1 MQSVNT
7 QKPYPYTAVTVCILF
22 GVLSLHLLM
31 FCYFLVE
38 IMNATQEADSSKQ
51 ALVGSGPALYV
62 VGQEFKRLKQIS
74 AVIFALDKI
83 LK

>member
-1 MQSVNT
+1 
-7 QKPYPYTAVTVCILF
+7 
-22 GVLSLHLLM
+22 M

-38 IMNATQEADSSKQ
+38 IMNATQEVDSSKQ

-74 AVIFALDKI
+74 PVIFGLDKI